1 MQKSINH
8 INSIYK
14 HLIPTLA
21 PGLFYMLL
29 MLFTNQGRREGGFLG
44 FRKPPSSSVHNEH
57 KVTPVIIITND
68 INDQTF
74 EAQYYSLGI

>member
-44 FRKPPSSSVHNEH
+44 FRKLPSSSVHNEH
-57 KVTPVIIITND
+57 SYTSDITND
-68 INDQTF
+68 ISDQTF
-74 EAQYYSLGI
+74 EAQY